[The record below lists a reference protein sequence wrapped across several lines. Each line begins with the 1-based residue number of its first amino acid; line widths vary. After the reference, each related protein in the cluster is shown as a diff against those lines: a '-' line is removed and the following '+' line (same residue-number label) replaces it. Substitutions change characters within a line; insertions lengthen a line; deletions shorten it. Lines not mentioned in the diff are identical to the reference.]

1 MIIDAHTHIFP
12 ERFRNERTD
21 VLERDRTF
29 RELFSR
35 PSSKL
40 ATADELLSVMDETG
54 VQVSVIAGIG
64 WENLEVAREAN
75 ENILDVCS
83 RHPNRF
89 IGLASI
95 NPAWGDSAMTEL
107 LRCIDSGISGIGELH
122 PGPQGFE
129 LDDFELVASL
139 VEVAESHNLP
149 LLIHSSEPV
158 GHDYPGKGAVTPEV
172 LLSFISHFPSAQ
184 IICAHWGGGL
194 PFYTLMP
201 EVQEL
206 LKNVYF
212 DSAATPFLYDSKI
225 FRVVESLVG
234 PEKLLFASDYP
245 LIQPLQVIDQIVG
258 TGFSGNSQEL
268 ILGHNAAR
276 LFGLRI

>member
-12 ERFRNERTD
+12 ERFRNERAD

-29 RELFSR
+29 RELFSG

-95 NPAWGDSAMTEL
+95 NPAWGDSAVTEL

-149 LLIHSSEPV
+149 LLVHSSEPV

-258 TGFSGNSQEL
+258 AGFSGNSQEL

>member
-12 ERFRNERTD
+12 ERFRNERAD

-29 RELFSR
+29 RELFSG

-95 NPAWGDSAMTEL
+95 NPAWGDSAVTEL

-149 LLIHSSEPV
+149 LLVHSSEPV

-258 TGFSGNSQEL
+258 TGFSSNSQEL